1 MFISF
6 YLIDMLVSILFQ
18 SEYTHCDMKE
28 QRHFSLIVEELLSSI
43 PETRNPVCDRQFQ
56 NRSTKLDI

>member
-1 MFISF
+1 MMAGTLPVCLSF

-28 QRHFSLIVEELLSSI
+28 QRQFSLLM
-43 PETRNPVCDRQFQ
+43 T
-56 NRSTKLDI
+56 

>member
-18 SEYTHCDMKE
+18 SEYKHCDMKNNTI
-28 QRHFSLIVEELLSSI
+28 FLFNDLIAEVCTSVV
-43 PETRNPVCDRQFQ
+43 RNGAGTPYR
-56 NRSTKLDI
+56 